1 MPPRMPRRGRFRC
14 VKPQKQLLS
23 TATLSPVEK
32 AGVLVEALPYIN
44 QFRGKTIVIKY
55 GGHAMD
61 DERLRESFCRDIVL
75 MKYVGL
81 NPVVVHGGGPQ
92 IGQMLERLGVPSK
105 FVGGMR
111 VTDDETMRVVE
122 MVLAG
127 QVNKELVRLINRVYG
142 NAGGR
147 AVGLTGK
154 DGGMVLA
161 RRVGKLNAAKHG
173 QPEEWV
179 DVGRVGEVASVD
191 ASLVER
197 LAADDF
203 IPIIAPIAVDEHGET
218 LNVNADP
225 FAAKLAAE
233 MRAEKL
239 VLLTDVRGVK
249 GSDGEL
255 CSTLTAAQAKA
266 LIKAGVIDG
275 GMIPKVRFGLAALAD
290 GVNKVH
296 IVDGRLDHA
305 VLLEIF
311 TDKGIGTELVQE

>member
-1 MPPRMPRRGRFRC
+1 
-14 VKPQKQLLS
+14 VKSNPLQQLIS

-32 AGVLVEALPYIN
+32 ASVLVEALPYIKK
-44 QFRGKTIVIKY
+44 FRGKTIVIKY

-61 DERLRESFCRDIVL
+61 DERLREAFCRDVVL

-92 IGQMLERLGVPSK
+92 IGQMLDRLQVPSR
-105 FVGGMR
+105 FVAGMR

-127 QVNKELVRLINRVYG
+127 QVNKELVRLVNRVYG
-142 NAGGR
+142 KGGR

-179 DVGRVGEVASVD
+179 DVGRVGEVVSVD
-191 ASLVER
+191 ASLPSR
-197 LAADDF
+197 LLQDDF
-203 IPIIAPIAVDEHGET
+203 IPVIAPIGVDEEGET
-218 LNVNADP
+218 LNINADP
-225 FAAKLAAE
+225 FAAKRAAE

-239 VLLTDVRGVK
+239 MLLTDVRGVK
-249 GSDGEL
+249 GADGEL
-255 CSTLTAAQAKA
+255 CSTLTAAQVKA
-266 LIKAGVIDG
+266 LIKSGVIDG
-275 GMIPKVRFGLAALAD
+275 GMIPKVRFGLDALAE

-296 IVDGRLDHA
+296 VIDGRLDHA

>member
-1 MPPRMPRRGRFRC
+1 
-14 VKPQKQLLS
+14 VKSNPLQQLLS

-32 AGVLVEALPYIN
+32 ASVLVEALPYIKK
-44 QFRGKTIVIKY
+44 FRGKTIVIKY

-61 DERLRESFCRDIVL
+61 DERLREAFCRDVVL

-92 IGQMLERLGVPSK
+92 IGQMLDRLQVPSK
-105 FVGGMR
+105 FVAGMR

-127 QVNKELVRLINRVYG
+127 QVNKELVRLVNRVYG
-142 NAGGR
+142 KGGR

-179 DVGRVGEVASVD
+179 DVGRVGEVVSVD
-191 ASLVER
+191 ASLVMR
-197 LAADDF
+197 LTADDF
-203 IPIIAPIAVDEHGET
+203 IPVIAPIGVDEDGET
-218 LNVNADP
+218 LNINADP

-239 VLLTDVRGVK
+239 MLLTDVRGVK

-255 CSTLTAAQAKA
+255 CSTLTASQVKA
-266 LIKAGVIDG
+266 LIKGGVIEG
-275 GMIPKVRFGLAALAD
+275 GMIPKVRFGLDALAD

-296 IVDGRLDHA
+296 IIDGRLDHA